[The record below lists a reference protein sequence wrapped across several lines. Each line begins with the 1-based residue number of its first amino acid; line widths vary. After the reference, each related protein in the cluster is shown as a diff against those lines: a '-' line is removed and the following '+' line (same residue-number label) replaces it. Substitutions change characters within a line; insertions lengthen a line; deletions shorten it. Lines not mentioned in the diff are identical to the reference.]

1 MKLNKKLIIIVFL
14 SIIWIWLLVGFLT
27 WNVWIEFAAQKVDY
41 SKIYVSNLSWLQD
54 VRGKMFISPFGTI
67 DRFSEEVSNT
77 KKVLYI
83 QTYDF
88 TEKRI
93 KKLFTELL
101 NRGVD
106 VKLIMENKKYQQFV
120 DTFKQV
126 QNQFSGYQNFWI
138 KSDEQ
143 MKTTYTHS
151 KINIIDE
158 TFIIQT
164 ANLTHSSF
172 FSNREHFFISSDSWV
187 YNSLLTIFSK
197 DREWKPILPTDIHP
211 NLVICNINCRVVIE
225 NLLNSAKE
233 SITIQ
238 TQYINDPAILEILKK
253 QSVLKTKIIV
263 SDTKSN
269 DYLVKYFG
277 PSVAKKMKKPYIH
290 TKIILIDNK
299 VLLLGSMNLSANS
312 LDKNREIWILLLDK
326 GLIEQFMIQFE
337 KDWKKIK

>member
-1 MKLNKKLIIIVFL
+1 MNPNKKLIIIVFL
-14 SIIWIWLLVGFLT
+14 SIICIWLLVGFLT
-27 WNVWIEFAAQKVDY
+27 WNVWVEFAGQKVDY
-41 SKIYVSNLSWLQD
+41 AKIYVSNLSWLQD
-54 VRGKMFISPFGTI
+54 VKGQIVMSPFGSI
-67 DRFSEEVSNT
+67 DRFSQEVSKT
-77 KKVLYI
+77 KKILYI

-93 KKLFTELL
+93 KKLFTEVLD
-101 NRGVD
+101 RGVD
-106 VKLIMENKKYQQFV
+106 VRLIMENKKYQQFT

-138 KSDEQ
+138 KSDAQ

-151 KINIIDE
+151 KINIMDN

-172 FSNREHFFISSDSWV
+172 FSNREHFFISSDTWV
-187 YNSLLTIFSK
+187 YSSLLSIFNK
-197 DREWKPILPTDIHP
+197 DREWKPLLPADIHP

-238 TQYINDPAILEILKK
+238 TQYISDPAILEILKK
-253 QSVLKTKIIV
+253 QSGLKTKIIV

-269 DYLVKYFG
+269 DYLVEYFG

-290 TKIILIDNK
+290 TKMILIDNK
-299 VLLLGSMNLSANS
+299 ILLLWSMNLSANS
-312 LDKNREIWILLLDK
+312 LDKNREVWILLLDK
-326 GLIEQFMIQFE
+326 GLIWQFLWQFE
-337 KDWKKIK
+337 KDWGN